1 MAICVMVCGQSGTG
15 KSTSLRN
22 FKPEEVAVI
31 NVSGKPLPFRG
42 NLKTK
47 NTFIT
52 TDYGKIDA
60 AMQKTDRK
68 SIVVDDATYLMTDEF
83 MRTAKNTGYQK
94 FTDMALNFYTLIKRA
109 AELPPDKIVYFMG
122 HIATDDNGNERFKTI
137 GKLLDEK
144 VTLEG
149 LFTIVLK
156 TVVQDG
162 KYYFSTQN
170 SGHDTVKSPFGMFEE
185 PLIENDLKAV
195 DAAIRAYYELDTPA
209 STVDDDILR

>member
-22 FKPEEVAVI
+22 FKSEEVAII

-42 NLKTK
+42 GPKTY
-47 NTFIT
+47 IT

-83 MRTAKNTGYQK
+83 MRTAHTTSYQK
-94 FTDMALNFYTLIKRA
+94 YTDMALNFYTLIKRA

-122 HIATDDNGNERFKTI
+122 HIATDENGSERFKTI

-162 KYYFSTQN
+162 RYYFSTQN
-170 SGHDTVKSPFGMFEE
+170 SGHDTTKTPLGMFDA
-185 PLIENDLKAV
+185 PLIDNDLRAV
-195 DAAIRAYYELDTPA
+195 DAAIREYYGLT
-209 STVDDDILR
+209 